1 MLSSD
6 KSVLSKC
13 FKRLKSIQIAEATWS
28 SMYSNS
34 IFFKESQVG
43 TVSSKGT
50 KPSDQLGE
58 ISMVLRM
65 ERVLT
70 MLFEAEDW

>member
-1 MLSSD
+1 
-6 KSVLSKC
+6 
-13 FKRLKSIQIAEATWS
+13 
-28 SMYSNS
+28 MYSNS